1 MVGAI
6 NPITF
11 KVIIDKY
18 DPVANYVVVLSSS
31 LYTFPV
37 FPVQGR
43 SFRICWRTGL
53 VVLNSLSLCLP
64 VKLLIST
71 SHLNE
76 ILSGY
81 SNLGYRFFSFITLKY
96 VQPFPSGLKSFY

>member
-1 MVGAI
+1 MPFVEAF
-6 NPITF
+6 NPFIF

-53 VVLNSLSLCLP
+53 VVLNSLSFCLS
-64 VKLLIST
+64 VKLLISL
-71 SHLNE
+71 SCLNE
-76 ILSGY
+76 IVPLPCSLFGVLYSG
-81 SNLGYRFFSFITLKY
+81 RLKP
-96 VQPFPSGLKSFY
+96 QWADGLPPKA